1 MTGLARIHFG
11 RKYREGVVSEEK
23 DPQEILDRI
32 LEIDGRYPRRAYLFV
47 MEAVSYTVEK
57 LTVRRHITG
66 KELSLGIRD
75 FAIER
80 FGIAAK
86 LVFEEWNITKTRH
99 FGDIVF
105 NLVNEGLLR
114 KTEEDAIEDF
124 DGVFDFATAFENEFQ
139 IDVKS
144 KRR

>member
-1 MTGLARIHFG
+1 M
-11 RKYREGVVSEEK
+11 SEEQ
-23 DPQEILDRI
+23 DPQEVLDRI

-75 FAIER
+75 FALER

-105 NLVNEGLLR
+105 SLVNEGLLR

-124 DGVFDFATAFENEFQ
+124 DEVFDFATAFETEFQ
-139 IDVKS
+139 LDVES
-144 KRR
+144 KRS

>member
-1 MTGLARIHFG
+1 MDTEDAEDYTGSLNL
-11 RKYREGVVSEEK
+11 SEEQ
-23 DPQEILDRI
+23 DPQEVLDRI
-32 LEIDGRYPRRAYLFV
+32 LESDGRYPRRAYLFV

-86 LVFEEWNITKTRH
+86 LVFEEWNVTKTRH

-114 KTEEDAIEDF
+114 KTEEDAIKDF
-124 DGVFDFATAFENEFQ
+124 DEVFDFTTAFETEFR
-139 IDVKS
+139 IDVES
-144 KRR
+144 KRS

>member
-1 MTGLARIHFG
+1 MT
-11 RKYREGVVSEEK
+11 EEK
-23 DPQEILDRI
+23 DPQEVLDRI
-32 LEIDGRYPRRAYLFV
+32 LESDGRFPRRAYLFV

-57 LTVRRHITG
+57 LTERRHITG
-66 KELSLGIRD
+66 RELSLGIRD

-80 FGIAAK
+80 FGIASR
-86 LVFEEWNITKTRH
+86 LVFEEWNITKTRD

-114 KTEEDAIEDF
+114 KTDEDDIEDF
-124 DGVFDFATAFENEFQ
+124 DEVFDFTAAFETEYQ
-139 IDVKS
+139 IEVES

>member
-1 MTGLARIHFG
+1 M
-11 RKYREGVVSEEK
+11 SEDL
-23 DPQEILDRI
+23 DPQEMLDRI
-32 LEIDGRYPRRAYLFV
+32 LENDSRYPRRAYLFV
-47 MEAVSYTVEK
+47 LEAVSYTVER
-57 LTVRRHITG
+57 LPERRHITG

-75 FAIER
+75 LALER

-86 LVFEEWNITKTRH
+86 LVFEEWNFARTRH

-124 DGVFDFATAFENEFQ
+124 DEVFDFTTAFESEFR
-139 IDVKS
+139 IDVES
-144 KRR
+144 KDG